1 MPDRGFFAFCTSLN
15 LIELKAIGQLSR
27 VKHFDEDQIVYRPGD
42 PGDEIYIINRGVVAM
57 GGDQFSVDR
66 TDAYLSRGDIFG
78 NLEALAGQQRNHSIR
93 TCEPS
98 SLQSFQSKDFPD
110 LVRRVPAFFHYLCEQ
125 MAHRLLRAHEM
136 ALDRSHCLELSGN
149 LSNFD
154 LITVYQTIL
163 NSARTGVL
171 RIFDDT
177 GEPIAVFSF
186 ERGRPCRGRFHH
198 LTGGEAF
205 WQLFQEEALSGT
217 FSLSSGNKSTDDEI
231 PSEKI
236 EHNYSEMLLTAV
248 HFRDE
253 LCALKE
259 QIPARTTSV
268 RRQKLNFDWP
278 ASAPTYLQPLAEQI
292 WQLAYSAPITLSN
305 LFQKCS
311 VCQLKIY
318 QVVSTLIQSGHFN
331 SASSGVEATAVV
343 ATN

>member
-15 LIELKAIGQLSR
+15 LIELKAIGQLSK
-27 VKHFDEDQIVYRPGD
+27 VKHFEEDEIVYRPGD
-42 PGDEIYIINRGVVAM
+42 PGNEIYIINRGVVAM
-57 GGDQFSVDR
+57 GGDQVSVDR

-78 NLEALAGQQRNHSIR
+78 DLEALTGEPRSHTIR

-110 LVRRVPAFFHYLCEQ
+110 LVKRVPAFFHYLCER

-163 NSARTGVL
+163 NSARTGDL

-177 GEPIAVFSF
+177 GESIAIFSF
-186 ERGRPCRGRFHH
+186 VSGRPSRGRFHH
-198 LTGGEAF
+198 LTGSEAF

-217 FSLSSGNKSTDDEI
+217 FALSSGNKFVDDEV
-231 PSEKI
+231 PAEKI
-236 EHNYSEMLLTAV
+236 ERIYSEMLLTAV

-253 LCALKE
+253 LYALKA
-259 QIPARTTSV
+259 QVPPGIISV

-278 ASAPTYLQPLAEQI
+278 ASAPAELQPLGEQI
-292 WQLAYSAPITLSN
+292 WQLAYSAPITISN

-318 QVVSTLIQSGHFN
+318 QVVNTLIQSGHFGW
-331 SASSGVEATAVV
+331 ASKEVEALAVLS
-343 ATN
+343 N

>member
-27 VKHFDEDQIVYRPGD
+27 VKHFDEEEVVYRPGD
-42 PGDEIYIINRGVVAM
+42 PADEIYIINRGVLAM
-57 GGDQFSVDR
+57 GGDQFGVDR
-66 TDAYLSRGDIFG
+66 TDGYLSRGDIFG
-78 NLEALAGQQRNHSIR
+78 DLEALTGQPRSHSIR
-93 TCEPS
+93 TCEPA

-110 LVRRVPAFFHYLCEQ
+110 LVRRVPAFFHYLCER

-163 NSARTGVL
+163 NSARTGDL

-177 GEPIAVFSF
+177 GESIAVFSF
-186 ERGRPCRGRFHH
+186 EAGLPCRGRFHH

-205 WQLFQEEALSGT
+205 WQLFQEETLAGS
-217 FSLSSGNKSTDDEI
+217 FALSSGKKIVDDET

-236 EHNYSEMLLTAV
+236 ERIYSEMLLTAV

-259 QIPARTTSV
+259 KVPAGKTLV
-268 RRQKLNFDWP
+268 QRQKLNFDWP
-278 ASAPTYLQPLAEQI
+278 ASAPADLQPLAEQI
-292 WQLAYSAPITLSN
+292 WQLAYSTPITLSS

-318 QVVSTLIQSGHFN
+318 QVVSTLIQSGHF
-331 SASSGVEATAVV
+331 SWASSGVEALV
-343 ATN
+343 AMPTN